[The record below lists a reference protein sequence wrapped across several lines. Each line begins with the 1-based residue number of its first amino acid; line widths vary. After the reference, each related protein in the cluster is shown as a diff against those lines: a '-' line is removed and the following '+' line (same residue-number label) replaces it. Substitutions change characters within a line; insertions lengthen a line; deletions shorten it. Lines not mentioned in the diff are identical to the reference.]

1 MKELEKLIY
10 SFIKT
15 IGIILLIMFLI
26 SLVTEIYNKH

>member
-10 SFIKT
+10 GFIKT

-26 SLVTEIYNKH
+26 SLVTAIFDKH